1 MESFEGKMMVK
12 AVLFDM
18 FETLISHYNC
28 PVYFGKE
35 MAADAGI
42 PAENLIPRW
51 RAMEADRSIGKLTF
65 EDTIRIILEENSCD
79 QIEEKLRMIV
89 RNRVATKEE

>member
-35 MAADAGI
+35 MAVDAGI
-42 PAENLIPRW
+42 PAEKLHRFFRISHNHQ
-51 RAMEADRSIGKLTF
+51 IGLYILRQQITQC
-65 EDTIRIILEENSCD
+65 RINGYYQQFPLCFF
-79 QIEEKLRMIV
+79 
-89 RNRVATKEE
+89 